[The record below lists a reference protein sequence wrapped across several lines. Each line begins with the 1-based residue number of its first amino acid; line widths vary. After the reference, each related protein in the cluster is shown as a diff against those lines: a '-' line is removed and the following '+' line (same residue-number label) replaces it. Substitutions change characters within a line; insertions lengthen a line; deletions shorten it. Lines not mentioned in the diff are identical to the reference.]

1 MVNYLQGVRMSILKF
16 IGIPYVVGGETY
28 DGADCYGIAKLYT
41 KEILHKEL
49 PTYMYSSL
57 DNEAVAELAIKSAQH
72 GLGASWTK
80 VEVPQ
85 HGDIVTFRI
94 MGQEI
99 HCGIMLNGSEFLHSL
114 KGRMSCIE
122 DLSHINW
129 RTRLTG
135 VFRYG

>member
-1 MVNYLQGVRMSILKF
+1 MSTNQY
-16 IGIPYVVGGETY
+16 IGIPYVIGGESLE
-28 DGADCYGIAKLYT
+28 GADCYGIAKLYS
-41 KEILHKEL
+41 KNELGKIL
-49 PTYMYSSL
+49 PTYMYSNL

-122 DLSHINW
+122 DLTHVNW
-129 RTRLTG
+129 KHRLTG

>member
-1 MVNYLQGVRMSILKF
+1 MSTNQY
-16 IGIPYVVGGETY
+16 IGIPYVIGGESLE
-28 DGADCYGIAKLYT
+28 GADCYGIAKLYS
-41 KEILHKEL
+41 KNELGKIL
-49 PTYMYSSL
+49 PTYMYSNL

-122 DLSHINW
+122 DLTHVNW
-129 RTRLTG
+129 NHRLTG

>member
-1 MVNYLQGVRMSILKF
+1 
-16 IGIPYVVGGETY
+16 
-28 DGADCYGIAKLYT
+28 
-41 KEILHKEL
+41 
-49 PTYMYSSL
+49 
-57 DNEAVAELAIKSAQH
+57 LAIKSAQH

-94 MGQEI
+94 MGHEI